1 MQMRASHAHGTKRME
16 GGKDAVG
23 WTTWTCVR
31 RRRGSD
37 GRGKRSTSHTT
48 EMHSWWNRKPTS
60 NHGTYLWSNYD
71 ETMLQENETTG
82 GMEENMYGRNPTEEL
97 EEKHST
103 DVLDKMDVKFVV
115 APSGVESLSYTSYRA
130 LEQADVVFRDPGDA
144 TEDVHTVL
152 QASAKV
158 MVVTGEDGGAW
169 AETAAQ
175 NASMGKRVVRLL
187 SQGPHTAREEGWKK
201 EWVEEVLSL
210 QNMGMKAIL
219 LPWVDDTNLAQAA
232 SWTAQTHAQH
242 VTVDWRG
249 CNHSPLWSEEPQ
261 FRQQLEMC
269 KGAETVYV
277 HVSGKMGVAFAAEAL
292 LQRANKHP
300 QQKALLV
307 TLPRQSNNRAIRWC
321 TAALQHIYAASTEM
335 LEEEE
340 AGDAI
345 LLLGDMVEATEE
357 LRTDSILGRMD
368 PDITF
373 GESNRAM
380 DSRVGRMSD
389 SKSEREDRGL
399 VLVEEQVRGEVVHL
413 RNEVAYLQR
422 ELRQRDEEV
431 EALWDE
437 AAAVLAHEVEKVQ
450 EEVVQREQE
459 IIGLEDLVRDQSKS
473 MDGIKSQVRMLLELS
488 RRAMSGKDR

>member
-1 MQMRASHAHGTKRME
+1 MV
-16 GGKDAVG
+16 KDNAI
-23 WTTWTCVR
+23 
-31 RRRGSD
+31 
-37 GRGKRSTSHTT
+37 
-48 EMHSWWNRKPTS
+48 
-60 NHGTYLWSNYD
+60 
-71 ETMLQENETTG
+71 TG
-82 GMEENMYGRNPTEEL
+82 GMEETMHGRNPTGNL
-97 EEKHST
+97 EQKHST
-103 DVLDKMDVKFVV
+103 DVLDKMHVKFVV

-130 LEQADVVFRDPGDA
+130 LEQADVVFRDPGDT
-144 TEDVHTVL
+144 TEDVHTLL

-158 MVVTGEDGGAW
+158 MVVTGEDGGTW
-169 AETAAQ
+169 AEFAAQ
-175 NASMGKRVVRLL
+175 NASMGRRVVRLL

-201 EWVEEVLSL
+201 DWMEEVLAVR
-210 QNMGMKAIL
+210 NMGMKAIL

-261 FRQQLEMC
+261 FCQQLEMC
-269 KGAETVYV
+269 KVADTVFV
-277 HVSGKMGVAFAAEAL
+277 HVAGKIGVAFAAEAL
-292 LQRANKHP
+292 LQRADKHS

-307 TLPRQSNNRAIRWC
+307 TLPRQRNDRTIRWC
-321 TAALQHIYAASTEM
+321 TAALQHIYAASAKM
-335 LEEEE
+335 LEEED
-340 AGDAI
+340 AGDAV
-345 LLLGDMVEATEE
+345 LLLGDMVEATEG
-357 LRTDSILGRMD
+357 LRTDFVLGQMD
-368 PDITF
+368 PETTF
-373 GESNRAM
+373 GEG
-380 DSRVGRMSD
+380 GRDMES
-389 SKSEREDRGL
+389 SVAQMVEFQSERQDKGL

-422 ELRQRDEEV
+422 ELKQRDEEV

-473 MDGIKSQVRMLLELS
+473 MDGIKSQVRLLLELS